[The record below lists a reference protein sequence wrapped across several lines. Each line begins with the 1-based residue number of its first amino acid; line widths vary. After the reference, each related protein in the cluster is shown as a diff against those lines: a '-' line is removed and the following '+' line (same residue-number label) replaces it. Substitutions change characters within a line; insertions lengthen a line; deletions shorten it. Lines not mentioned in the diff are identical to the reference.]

1 MKLIDYIEKREEAL
15 DKQLEKI
22 TERDT
27 INVAAVAVV
36 NSAVAELERIKMA
49 IEDGAIDSLEEKE

>member
-15 DKQLEKI
+15 DKQLERI

-36 NSAVAELERIKMA
+36 NSAVHVCQLLIF
-49 IEDGAIDSLEEKE
+49 

>member
-15 DKQLEKI
+15 DRQLEKI
-22 TERDT
+22 TEQDT
-27 INVAAVAVV
+27 INVVSVAVV

-49 IEDGAIDSLEEKE
+49 IEDGAIDSLEKE

>member
-22 TERDT
+22 MGQET

-36 NSAVAELERIKMA
+36 NSAEAELERIKMA
-49 IEDGAIDSLEEKE
+49 IEDGAIDSLEKE